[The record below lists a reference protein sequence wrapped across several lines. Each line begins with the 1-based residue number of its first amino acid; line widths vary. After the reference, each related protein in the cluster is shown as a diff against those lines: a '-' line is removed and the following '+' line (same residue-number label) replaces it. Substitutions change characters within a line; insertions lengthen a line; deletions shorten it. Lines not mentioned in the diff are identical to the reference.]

1 MPLLKV
7 IIDVICVYQQNDPYT
22 IQIALSILNL
32 LCSNE
37 LQQFYFT
44 QNLRLK
50 VSQNINLLEST
61 ENIANVFRAQAANGG
76 DE

>member
-1 MPLLKV
+1 MFIYYLLEFADCTLFTEIVSQISEDTANSLHMPLLKV

-37 LQQFYFT
+37 LQ
-44 QNLRLK
+44 
-50 VSQNINLLEST
+50 
-61 ENIANVFRAQAANGG
+61 
-76 DE
+76 